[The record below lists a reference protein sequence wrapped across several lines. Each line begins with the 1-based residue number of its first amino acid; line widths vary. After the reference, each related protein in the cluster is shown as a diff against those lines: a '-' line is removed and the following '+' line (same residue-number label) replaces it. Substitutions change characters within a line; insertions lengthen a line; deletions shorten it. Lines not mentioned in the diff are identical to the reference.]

1 MKRDFL
7 KTILLTIVVLT
18 LPTAGFG
25 AVVYD
30 NTAPGNDLNQ
40 YYGST
45 FEFGD
50 QVNLAGSERTVTDF
64 SFYARLNA
72 SSLGSQSLVFR
83 FYANDGTAGAPGSLL
98 FTSDPQTMALG
109 SQTFTVSGL
118 SITVPNS
125 FTWSVT
131 FSNLGAGDD
140 AGLLLYNPPI
150 TGSSL
155 NDFWQKDAGGAWALM
170 QVNGGATP
178 ANFGARITAVPE
190 PGVFALCALG
200 AVIYGAF
207 RRNRRA

>member
-7 KTILLTIVVLT
+7 KTMLLTIIVLT
-18 LPTAGFG
+18 FPSAGFG

-30 NTAPGNDLNQ
+30 NTAPANDLNQ

-72 SSLGSQSLVFR
+72 STLASQSLVFR
-83 FYANDGTAGAPGSLL
+83 FYSNNGGTNGAPGTLL

-125 FTWSVT
+125 FTWTVT
-131 FSNLGAGDD
+131 FSNLGVGDD

-190 PGVFALCALG
+190 PGVF
-200 AVIYGAF
+200 
-207 RRNRRA
+207 